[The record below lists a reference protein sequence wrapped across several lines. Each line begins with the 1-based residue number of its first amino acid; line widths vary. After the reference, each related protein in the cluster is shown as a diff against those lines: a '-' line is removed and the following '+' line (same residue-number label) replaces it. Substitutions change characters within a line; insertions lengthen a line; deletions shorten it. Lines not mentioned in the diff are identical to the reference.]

1 MNIKISNITKKYAS
15 TDVLKNISCDIFDG
29 EFVSFLGPS
38 GSGKSTFLNILAGIV
53 KPTEGEIYFDG
64 EKVNTFLPKERNVGF
79 VFQNYALYPNMTAYK
94 NIEFPLDAIGIKVKE
109 RKRIINDIADLV
121 KISHLLN
128 KRPHE
133 LSGGEQQ
140 RVALA
145 RALVKKPKLLLLD
158 EPFSNLDP
166 RLSADMREEIKKI
179 QEQLKIT
186 TIMVTHNQTEAM
198 EMSDRI
204 ALLHSGELI
213 QFDSARDLYL
223 NPQNLFCAQFLGDPK
238 INTIEGYIKKEIFYS
253 LTGELKLKIEN
264 TIDGDA
270 ILCCRPESIRI
281 SNTYSELSGKVISI
295 YNRGREYVINVDICG
310 VIIKMIIPVLSEVIP
325 NIDDI
330 ISIDIEK
337 IFLYD
342 KKTGERRLE

>member
-1 MNIKISNITKKYAS
+1 MNIEIRNVRKKYSDIDA
-15 TDVLKNISCDIFDG
+15 LKDISCTIYGG

-38 GSGKSTFLNILAGIV
+38 GSGKSTFLSILAGIV

-64 EKVNTFLPKERNVGF
+64 EDVTGLLPKERNVGF

-94 NIEFPLDAIGIKVKE
+94 NIEFPLDAMGIKGKD
-109 RKRIINDIADLV
+109 RKKVIFDIADLV
-121 KISHLLN
+121 KITHLLY

-179 QEQLKIT
+179 QRQLKIT
-186 TIMVTHNQTEAM
+186 TIMVTHNQIEAM

-204 ALLHSGELI
+204 ALIQAGKLI
-213 QFDSARDLYL
+213 QFDAAKNLYL
-223 NPQNLFCAQFLGDPK
+223 NPQNLFCAQFIGDHN
-238 INTIEGYIKKEIFYS
+238 INTIEGYVDKGIFNS
-253 LTGELKLKIEN
+253 SSGGLKLRVQSSSV
-264 TIDGDA
+264 GDV
-270 ILCCRPESIRI
+270 ILCCRPETIRI
-281 SNTYSELSGKVISI
+281 SNTNSELSGKVVSV
-295 YNRGREYVINVDICG
+295 YNRGREYVLSVDIEG
-310 VIIKMIIPVLSEVIP
+310 DIIRMVIPVITEIVPIVNEV
-325 NIDDI
+325 
-330 ISIDIEK
+330 ISIDIEEE
-337 IFLYD
+337 FLFD
-342 KKTGERRLE
+342 KVTGERR